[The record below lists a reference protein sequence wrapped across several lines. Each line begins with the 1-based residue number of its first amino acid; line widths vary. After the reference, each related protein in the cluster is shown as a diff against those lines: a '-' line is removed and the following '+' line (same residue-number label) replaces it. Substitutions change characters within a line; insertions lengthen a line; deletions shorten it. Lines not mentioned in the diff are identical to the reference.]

1 MASSGRGTHPTRETT
16 VSVVIPTKDRATM
29 LLQALRSAVKQ
40 RSVDVEVVVVDDG
53 SADGSRQAVMALA
66 DSRVRLMRHSVPRG
80 VAAARNTGAEEAAG
94 AWLAFLDDDDL
105 WAPEKLARQLTAAV
119 SAGAAWAY
127 AGAVEIDG
135 GGQILGGMPPPDP
148 EDLVSAL
155 KRRNAMPAGS
165 SNVMVTSEAFR
176 ASGGFDH
183 RLRHLADWDLW
194 LRLAEIGPPASASEP
209 LVAYRIHPAQA
220 TLDTSGMMA
229 EALVLEARH
238 GIHVNSVRRWLAWS
252 HLPQAN
258 RTAAVLEY
266 ARAAAAGDFASLG
279 RAAVA
284 MLHPRPTS
292 LGRRGGHDPVWVAS
306 ARTWI
311 RDATRDKRDDATDAE
326 P

>member
-1 MASSGRGTHPTRETT
+1 MADSGRGTDPTRETT
-16 VSVVIPTKDRATM
+16 ISVVIPTKDRVTM

-40 RSVDVEVVVVDDG
+40 QSVDVEVVVVDDG
-53 SADGSRQAVMALA
+53 SADGSSQAVMALGEP
-66 DSRVRLMRHSVPRG
+66 RVRLMRHSLPRG
-80 VAAARNTGAEEAAG
+80 VASARNTGAGEAAG

-105 WAPEKLARQLTAAV
+105 WAPDKLARQLAAAL

-135 GGQILGGMPPPDP
+135 AGQILGGMLPPDP
-148 EDLVSAL
+148 EDLVSEL

-165 SNVMVTSEAFR
+165 SNVIVASEAFR
-176 ASGGFDH
+176 ASGGFDY

-194 LRLAEIGPPASASEP
+194 LRLAEIGPPAAASEP

-238 GIHVNSVRRWLAWS
+238 GIHANSVRRWLAWS
-252 HLPQAN
+252 HLRQGN
-258 RTAAVLEY
+258 RTAAIREY
-266 ARAAAAGDFASLG
+266 ARAAATGDFPSLG

-292 LGRRGGHDPVWVAS
+292 LGRRGRHDPAWVAS

-311 RDATRDKRDDATDAE
+311 RDATREHT
-326 P
+326 